1 MIQFSE
7 VSKQFGDLTALHPV
21 SIRFMPQRTYV
32 LLGTSGC
39 GKSTILKLMLG
50 LIPPTT
56 GSVAID
62 GETLNAETVLDVRRR
77 IGYVIQ
83 DGGLFPHLTATANVS
98 LVSRFLRWK
107 PDRVEAR
114 LRELAE
120 LVQIPLES
128 LSRFPSQ
135 LSGGQQQRVGLMRAL
150 MLDPPL
156 LLLDEPLGALDPI
169 VRSELQTDLRTIFRR
184 LQKTVVM
191 VTHDL
196 NEAAFFADEIVLLQH
211 GRLVQRGTISEL
223 LESPATPYVT
233 QFVNA
238 QRSSLPEV
246 QT

>member
-1 MIQFSE
+1 
-7 VSKQFGDLTALHPV
+7 VSKQFGDLTALHPA

-50 LIPPTT
+50 LIQPTT
-56 GSVAID
+56 GSVAIE
-62 GETLNAETVLDVRRR
+62 GESLNPETVLDVRRR

-83 DGGLFPHLTATANVS
+83 DGGLFPHLSAADNVG

-107 PDRVEAR
+107 PDRVQAR
-114 LRELAE
+114 LKELAE
-120 LVQIPLES
+120 LVQIPFEA

-196 NEAAFFADEIVLLQH
+196 NEAAYFADEIVLLDD

-246 QT
+246 QA